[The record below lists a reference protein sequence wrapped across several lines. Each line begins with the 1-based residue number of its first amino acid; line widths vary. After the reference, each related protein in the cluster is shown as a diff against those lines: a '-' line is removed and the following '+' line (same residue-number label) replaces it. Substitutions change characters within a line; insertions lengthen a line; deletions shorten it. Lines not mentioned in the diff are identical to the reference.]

1 MDTTYKPVLFILSDL
16 ERKKAL
22 TEFREKNTQIQVY
35 DTFEFQVK
43 ELIKNRRIADPIS
56 DEKWP
61 AEIHDYCEGKEL
73 HECGTWVYYPWSN
86 RVVHV
91 LDESDFIELRTN
103 RNLYKITIEEKQ
115 QLQNKKIGIIGLSVG
130 KAVATTLA
138 MERVCGHIKL
148 ADFDEIELS
157 NLNRI
162 QSGLH
167 NLKLNKAIIAARE
180 IAEIDPYLTIECFT
194 EGINDNNL
202 QQFLTENG
210 PLNLLID
217 ECDSMEMK
225 IKCRQAARAIG
236 IPVMMETSDKG
247 MLDIE
252 RFDLEPQRDLFH
264 GRIKDFD
271 FSKIS
276 DWDAQTKFKLVAAI
290 VGADTASERLL
301 YSYTEIGKTIGSWP
315 QLASAVVLGGATCTD
330 TARRILLGKLSSSG
344 RFYIDL
350 EKIIS

>member
-1 MDTTYKPVLFILSDL
+1 MNTAYKPELFELSDP
-16 ERKKAL
+16 ERKRSL
-22 TEFREKNTQIQVY
+22 TELREKNTQLQVL

-43 ELIKNRRIADPIS
+43 ELIKSRRISNPVPDHKW
-56 DEKWP
+56 DEVIR
-61 AEIHDYCEGKEL
+61 EYCNGKQL
-73 HECGTWVYYPWSN
+73 HECGTWIHYPWSN
-86 RVVHV
+86 RLIHL
-91 LDESDFIELRTN
+91 LDKSDFIELRTN
-103 RNLYKITIEEKQ
+103 RNLYKITTEEKNL
-115 QLQNKKIGIIGLSVG
+115 LQYKKIGIIGLSVG

-148 ADFDEIELS
+148 ADFDDIELS

-180 IAEIDPYLTIECFT
+180 ISEFDPYLTIECFT
-194 EGINDNNL
+194 EGITEKNIQD
-202 QQFLTENG
+202 FLIGTG
-210 PLNLLID
+210 KLDLLID

-225 IKCRQAARAIG
+225 IKSRLAARKHG
-236 IPVMMETSDKG
+236 IPVIMETSDRG

-271 FSKIS
+271 LSKTS
-276 DWDAQTKFKLVAAI
+276 EWDAQMRFKLVSAI
-290 VGADTASERLL
+290 VGADTASEKLL
-301 YSYTEIGKTIGSWP
+301 YSYSEIGKSIGSWP
-315 QLASAVVLGGATCTD
+315 QLASAVMLGGATCTD
-330 TARRILLGKLSSSG
+330 TARRILLGSLSSSG
-344 RFYIDL
+344 RYYIDL